1 MLIIVRVGLGHHTQD
16 ATEIAASLVAN
27 TTHQSMINSA
37 RSSVQQPSNLP
48 GWQVLGIKPS
58 SGEKLWDQLPEEM

>member
-16 ATEIAASLVAN
+16 ATEIAASLAAN
-27 TTHQSMINSA
+27 ATHQSMIHSA